1 MWGSISVLISLVFS
15 MWCAF
20 FVQVAISTF
29 CALIFLVF
37 NYSIRTMATV
47 LPCIFMYKPRCQFLC
62 PNLLSFQYVYSG
74 QSNKAS
80 FSCFFCAH
88 GNVTSG
94 ALISLVFQ
102 YIYWHHTNAAS
113 LVFFSSEWHVNSCPM
128 IFLLF
133 STSIRVIVTML
144 SFFSKIVQYVYLCH
158 NNCVSF
164 LCFLHVSAKFFML

>member
-29 CALIFLVF
+29 RALIFLVF

-47 LPCIFMYKPRCQFLC
+47 LPCLFMYKPRCQFLC
-62 PNLLSFQYVYSG
+62 PNLLSFQYVYLG

-94 ALISLVFQ
+94 ALISLVF
-102 YIYWHHTNAAS
+102 N
-113 LVFFSSEWHVNSCPM
+113 
-128 IFLLF
+128 
-133 STSIRVIVTML
+133 TSIGIILML
-144 SFFSKIVQYVYLCH
+144 L
-158 NNCVSF
+158 
-164 LCFLHVSAKFFML
+164 LCFFFCLNDMWVLVPWYFYFSVCLFVYSCHSDHAFLFFKNCAIRLFVS